1 MTLKELKDK
10 LRKYPFN
17 LTAEES
23 HLISR
28 YIMEGEND
36 IFEL

>member
-10 LRKYPFN
+10 LRLYPFN
-17 LTAEES
+17 LSAEES
-23 HLISR
+23 HLVSR

-36 IFEL
+36 IYEL